1 MEHNISIIIPIYNE
15 EKGLGRLTDNLN
27 RYFNN
32 SSNLKPEV
40 IFVDDGSND
49 NSVNV
54 IKKLKHT
61 NYSAKLIKLT
71 RNYGSHLAIR
81 AGIQVAA
88 APIVTFI
95 SSDLQDPL
103 SLIGDMFSEMKKG
116 YDLVWARR
124 RKIENKFIANF
135 STKLYAKLMKLF
147 VFHDF
152 PENGFDVV
160 MFNDK
165 IKRELNGNIE
175 TNSSIYLQIMSM
187 GFHSSTIT
195 YDKKARQIGGSK
207 WSLSKKIKLLIDS
220 FVSFSYAPIRF
231 VSVMGIIL
239 STVGFMWAIYISLR
253 AIISGNL
260 NPGWPSLIAILTI
273 GFGVTNLSLGV
284 IAEYLWRTL
293 DAVRNRKAFIIDQV
307 VDLNANY
314 AEK

>member
-15 EKGLGRLTDNLN
+15 EKGIDRLVKNLN
-27 RYFNN
+27 AYFQKHA
-32 SSNLKPEV
+32 NLEPEV
-40 IFVDDGSND
+40 IFVDDGSSD
-49 NSVNV
+49 NSVKA
-54 IKKLKHT
+54 IKKLKHV

-88 APIVTFI
+88 ASVVTFI

-103 SLIGDMFSEMKKG
+103 SLIGNMYAEMKEG
-116 YDLVWARR
+116 NDLIWAKR

-147 VFHDF
+147 VFCDF

-160 MFNDK
+160 MFSDK
-165 IKRELNGNIE
+165 IKNELNRNIE
-175 TNSSIYLQIMSM
+175 ANSSIFLQIMNM

-207 WSLSKKIKLLIDS
+207 WNFSKKIKLLIDS

-231 VSVMGIIL
+231 VSVMGLVL
-239 STVGFMWAIYISLR
+239 STVGFIWAIYISLR
-253 AIISGNL
+253 AIMSGNL

-273 GFGVTNLSLGV
+273 GFGVTNLSLGI

-293 DAVRNRKAFIIDQV
+293 DISRKRSAFLIDEMIN
-307 VDLNANY
+307 L
-314 AEK
+314 